1 MSGSTNSSIIIGS
14 GTDSIT
20 LNMAE
25 DQAQGVDA
33 RFTVNV
39 DGQQVGGVQTA
50 TASQSAGQTNTF
62 TFNGDW
68 GPGPHNVTVTFAN
81 NFLYP
86 GTAGDRNLYVD
97 GVTYDGRTVSNT
109 ITPIYQSPLFPPNSN
124 QGNVYGNATF
134 EVNDTTPLPAGFTGN
149 RTTTPAPV
157 TVGGGA
163 DTLVL
168 NMAEDPYQGD
178 AQFTV
183 SVDGQQVG
191 GVQTTTAVVGQ
202 GQSQEFDIKGNF
214 GAGTHDVAVTF
225 LNDKVGGYY
234 PAGTPGLP
242 ATGQWALDTADRN
255 LYVMGM
261 SLDGGAPAAGAPWE
275 LSSDGTQTFSVTA
288 DNNPSAT
295 GAGSGLFAS
304 DGAAATGN
312 NAAIT
317 SASLTAGTK
326 TSGFGT
332 SSGAATGTSMGTTPA
347 AAPGFSGAAPGT
359 QDFSVPTAATNTGT
373 MTGTPPG
380 SSAALWTL
388 RQPAYVSGATHH
400 HS

>member
-97 GVTYDGRTVSNT
+97 VVTYDGQTVSNT